1 MKKRRIFV
9 TGDTHVRHDI
19 QKLREES
26 FAAGSTLCKDDLL
39 IICGDAGI
47 VWLDEAKDR
56 ELAAWYDSRPWTTV
70 YCDGNHEGFARL
82 KEYPVTTFCGA
93 KAHRIGESVYK
104 ILRGEIMELEDGRR
118 FLFF

>member
-1 MKKRRIFV
+1 MSPAIP
-9 TGDTHVRHDI
+9 TSGNDI

-70 YCDGNHEGFARL
+70 YW
-82 KEYPVTTFCGA
+82 
-93 KAHRIGESVYK
+93 
-104 ILRGEIMELEDGRR
+104 RR
-118 FLFF
+118 EP